1 MQSRD
6 GNLGYAALQ
15 KPSVEELSQ
24 EQEWFGCKRE
34 AGGGRVEAG
43 EVGERRGRS
52 GRGRGRGCCRQL
64 KENSMQIAVVTHNE
78 SCVTQTGQ
86 CAMVPRGGTLFL
98 LLLLTSEA
106 LGEQQRHHLT
116 ALAN

>member
-34 AGGGRVEAG
+34 AGGGRGEAG
-43 EVGERRGRS
+43 GG
-52 GRGRGRGCCRQL
+52 
-64 KENSMQIAVVTHNE
+64 AVAVN
-78 SCVTQTGQ
+78 
-86 CAMVPRGGTLFL
+86 
-98 LLLLTSEA
+98 
-106 LGEQQRHHLT
+106 
-116 ALAN
+116 